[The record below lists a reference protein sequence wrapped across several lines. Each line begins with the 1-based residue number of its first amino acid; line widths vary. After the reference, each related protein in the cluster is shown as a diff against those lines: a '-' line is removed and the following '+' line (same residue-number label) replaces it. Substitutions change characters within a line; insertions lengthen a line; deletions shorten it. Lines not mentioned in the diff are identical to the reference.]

1 MHILASN
8 LLPRRNTMSVISRI
22 DPEILE
28 HIKEIANKMKNH
40 RATVMVGAGF
50 SKNAEAI
57 LPTDK
62 KFLDWNGLG
71 DVFYHKT
78 HGKKPGSETQYLNVL
93 KLAEEVEAAYG
104 RTVLNQ
110 LIKDSLPD
118 LEYAPS
124 VLHRKLLSL
133 DWKDVFTTNYDT
145 LLERTLE
152 HITDKHYE
160 VILNKEDLIYSAEPR
175 IIKLHGSFPS
185 TFPFVITEEDYRQYP
200 KKSAIFVNTVQQAL
214 IENVLCLV
222 GFSGDDPNFLQWI
235 GWIRD
240 NIGKDLASKIY
251 LVGVFNFST
260 AQLNL
265 LHNRNIIVL
274 NMKNSEGV
282 EGYQSGLELFFDTLS
297 ELTQNEDVDKWPL
310 DKLHHN
316 ISFTDSDVTDKVK
329 VVIKEWEESRKNYP
343 GWYILPSYNRKQLMI
358 KTESCDDTFYHISK
372 GKLSPKVA
380 FDFLYEYNWRINKYL
395 LPIQKRNIGVY
406 EKVLAETNPFVDT
419 FMLSE
424 NDIKYTK
431 ENEDWYAVC
440 QKWVDIYIDIMRAY
454 RENGHFAKFE
464 IACANL
470 NSISL
475 LLTSE
480 QKAKINCE
488 KVRKLLFELNIKDAK
503 MALSEWPK
511 DVSLPAYEMQKAGLF
526 MELGDVTQAYKI
538 LVDELNYVRK
548 GPNKEINHFKITIE
562 AYLVLLARYAKQ
574 SVDFMQGKIEEKL
587 EVKHNGSFDAYAEI
601 RLFEALL
608 KEQAPKEYEKEEYD
622 LNRITRTITSSNTSY
637 KEAFQF
643 VRFFEEIGSPFNCN
657 HIVSSK
663 EACSEAIRRINPY
676 SPVWALIL
684 QIKNNDRK
692 NDDKVWSR
700 EIISE
705 MTNEEI
711 EKYAQ
716 LCISSIKNN
725 LEYIEN
731 GNSWRESNFQLS
743 IASIMPEI
751 LSRLCSRMSK
761 DTQIKT
767 LELLDMIYRS
777 DKTENFKNIKHLA
790 KRLISSMSE
799 KTKVDNFGA
808 LMKTYLYE
816 PTSEVAKL
824 DFADIFESFS
834 YQERSQD
841 KYKNINL
848 DEHLTD
854 ILLQLLDKENGRDV
868 ALTRLVHLYNFG
880 LMSDDDIKTFE
891 KNIWSK
897 LDKNGLPQIPKLYLK
912 NYILSL
918 PTPDDIDSKSLLKKY
933 ILNLDFPKKEKGI
946 TVGSMYNMPLF
957 LMELKY
963 CTHSVDNIKGIKWN
977 SEEINTIVKK
987 ISSAWNNDKSVLLS
1001 YDESDYHRNDVFEE
1015 LFDKYKDV
1023 DDIFAK
1029 VFTSNGLEI
1038 KDKDTIQ
1045 NLATEFESVNIP
1057 CIQLRILLND
1067 DEKAFDEI
1075 YADICGTNKD
1085 KIYAACNAI
1094 YTLMSLRKTEHTD
1107 SCLDLLKKVSF
1118 NIRVRRK
1125 QGLISIIYLMHN
1137 LLYSGLLPNDKTI
1150 LDNVLLGLDYLFEE
1164 TKLSNN
1170 YLECSVNQCIGLRA
1184 AATNLAYILYEN
1196 NKDKPEICSKL
1207 EKWRDLSKDLTEFS
1221 EVRNKWCDL

>member
-1 MHILASN
+1 MEAILRVDSE
-8 LLPRRNTMSVISRI
+8 T
-22 DPEILE
+22 LE
-28 HIKEIANKMKNH
+28 HIKEIADKMKNH
-40 RATVMVGAGF
+40 RAAVMVGAGF

-57 LPTDK
+57 LQTDK

-78 HGKKPGSETQYLNVL
+78 HGKEPGNDTQYLNVL

-124 VLHRKLLSL
+124 VLHKKLLSL

-152 HITDKHYE
+152 QITDKHYD

-200 KKSAIFVNTVQQAL
+200 KKSAIFVNTVQQTL
-214 IENVLCLV
+214 IENILCLV

-265 LHNRNIIVL
+265 LQSRNIIVL
-274 NMKNSEGV
+274 NMKNSKEV
-282 EGYQSGLELFFDTLS
+282 EGYQSGLELFFDALS
-297 ELTQNEDVDKWPL
+297 ELTQKEDVTKWPL
-310 DKLHHN
+310 DRFRHN
-316 ISFTDSDVTDKVK
+316 ISFTDDDVTDKVLDVTK
-329 VVIKEWEESRKNYP
+329 DWEQSRRNYP
-343 GWYILPSYNRKQLMI
+343 GWYILPSDNRKQLMI
-358 KTESCDDTFYHISK
+358 KTESCDHTFYHINK
-372 GKLSPKVA
+372 GKLSSKIA
-380 FDFLYEYNWRINKYL
+380 FNFLYEYNWRMNKCL
-395 LPIQKRNIGVY
+395 FPIERRSIDIY
-406 EKVLAETNPFVDT
+406 EKVLANINPFLDVFT
-419 FMLSE
+419 LSE

-431 ENEDWYAVC
+431 ENEDWYNVC
-440 QKWVDIYIDIMRAY
+440 QNWIDVYIDIMRAY
-454 RENGHFAKFE
+454 RENGYFDKFE
-464 IACANL
+464 IALANL
-470 NSISL
+470 DSISVS
-475 LLTSE
+475 LTSE

-526 MELGDVTQAYKI
+526 MELGDIAQAYKI

-548 GPNKEINHFKITIE
+548 GPNKEINYFKITIE

-574 SVDFMQGKIEEKL
+574 SLDFMRSSVEEETEIKYN
-587 EVKHNGSFDAYAEI
+587 KKFDAYAEI

-608 KEQAPKEYEKEEYD
+608 KEEAPKEYEKEEYD
-622 LNRITRTITSSNTSY
+622 LNRITRTITSINTSH

-643 VRFFEEIGSPFNCN
+643 VRLFEEIGRPFNCN
-657 HIVSSK
+657 HVVSSK
-663 EACSEAIRRINPY
+663 EACSEAIRRINPF

-684 QIKNNDRK
+684 QIKNNDQK
-692 NDDKVWSR
+692 SDDKVWSR
-700 EIISE
+700 EIISR

-711 EKYAQ
+711 ENYAQ

-731 GNSWRESNFQLS
+731 GNSWQESNFQLS

-767 LELLDMIYRS
+767 LELLDVIYRS

-816 PTSEVAKL
+816 PASEVAKL

-834 YQERSQD
+834 YQERSQE
-841 KYKNINL
+841 KYKNINI

-854 ILLQLLDKENGRDV
+854 ILLQLLDKDNGRDV
-868 ALTRLVHLYNFG
+868 ALSRLVHLYNFG
-880 LMSDDDIKTFE
+880 LMSEDDIKYFE

-897 LDKNGLPQIPKLYLK
+897 LDEDGLPQIPKIYLK
-912 NYILSL
+912 SYILSL
-918 PTPDDIDSKSLLKKY
+918 PTPDNIDSLALLKKY
-933 ILNLDFPKKEKGI
+933 ILNLSIPKKQKGI
-946 TVGSMYNMPLF
+946 TVGSMYDMPLF
-957 LMELKY
+957 FMELKY
-963 CTHSVDNIKGIKWN
+963 CTYSVDNSKGIKWS
-977 SEEINTIVKK
+977 SEDIITIVKK
-987 ISSAWNNDKSVLLS
+987 ISETWENDKIALLS
-1001 YDESDYHRNDVFEE
+1001 YNESDFEREEVSDE
-1015 LFDKYKDV
+1015 LFEKYKNV
-1023 DDIFAK
+1023 DNILAK
-1029 VFTSNGLEI
+1029 VIISNNSEI
-1038 KDKDTIQ
+1038 KDKALIQ
-1045 NLATEFESVNIP
+1045 KLAMDFESLNIP

-1067 DEKAFDEI
+1067 DNKAFDEI

-1094 YTLMSLRKTEHTD
+1094 YTLMSLKKSEYTD
-1107 SCLDLLKKVSF
+1107 SCLDLLRKVSF
-1118 NIRVRRK
+1118 NIRVRRI

-1137 LLYSGLLPNDKTI
+1137 LIYSDLLPDDITL
-1150 LDNVLLGLDYLFEE
+1150 LDNMLYGLDYLFEE

-1170 YLECSVNQCIGLRA
+1170 NLNCSVNQCIGLRA
-1184 AATNLAYILYEN
+1184 AATNLAYILYEK
-1196 NKDKPEICSKL
+1196 NKDNPDVCSKL
-1207 EKWRDLSKDLTEFS
+1207 EKWKDLCNDLTEFS
-1221 EVRNKWCDL
+1221 EVRNSWCDL

>member
-1 MHILASN
+1 
-8 LLPRRNTMSVISRI
+8 MSVISRVN
-22 DPEILE
+22 PEILE

-40 RATVMVGAGF
+40 RAAVMVGAGF

-71 DVFYHKT
+71 NVFYRKT
-78 HGKKPGSETQYLNVL
+78 HGKNPGSEAQYLNVL

-124 VLHRKLLSL
+124 VLHQKLLNL

-152 HITDKHYE
+152 QITDKHYD

-200 KKSAIFVNTVQQAL
+200 HKSAIFVNTVQQTL
-214 IENVLCLV
+214 IENVLCLI

-240 NIGKDLASKIY
+240 NIGRDLASKIY
-251 LVGVFNFST
+251 LVGKFDFST
-260 AQLNL
+260 AQINL
-265 LHNRNIIVL
+265 LQSRNIIVL
-274 NMKNSEGV
+274 NMKNSDGV
-282 EGYQSGLELFFDTLS
+282 DSHQSALELFFDALD
-297 ELTQNEDVDKWPL
+297 ELTKKEDTQKWPP
-310 DKLHHN
+310 DKIQHS
-316 ISFTDSDVTDKVK
+316 ITFMDDDVTEKVK
-329 VVIKEWEESRKNYP
+329 AVTKEWKESRDNYP
-343 GWYILPSYNRKQLMI
+343 GWYILPADNRKNLML
-358 KTESCDDTFYHISK
+358 KTEVCEHTFYHINK
-372 GKLSPKVA
+372 GKLSSDVA
-380 FDFLYEYNWRINKYL
+380 FDFLYEYNWRMNKCLVPIAKSNINIYE
-395 LPIQKRNIGVY
+395 NI
-406 EKVLAETNPFVDT
+406 LAQANPFIDVFALT
-419 FMLSE
+419 E
-424 NDIKYTK
+424 NDVKYIK
-431 ENEDWYAVC
+431 EAVDWHIVC
-440 QKWVDIYIDIMRAY
+440 KKWIDIYIDIMRAY
-454 RENGHFAKFE
+454 RENGYFDKFNV
-464 IACANL
+464 ALANL
-470 NSISL
+470 TSISGSL
-475 LLTSE
+475 SAE

-488 KVRKLLFELNIKDAK
+488 KVRKLLFELNIRDAK
-503 MALSEWPK
+503 IALSEWPK
-511 DVSLPAYEMQKAGLF
+511 DISLPAYEMQKAGLF
-526 MELGDVTQAYKI
+526 MELGDVAQAYKI
-538 LVDELNYVRK
+538 LLDELNYVRK
-548 GPNKEINHFKITIE
+548 GPNKEINYFKITIE

-574 SVDFMQGKIEEKL
+574 SLDFMRSRVEEETEIKYSGK
-587 EVKHNGSFDAYAEI
+587 FDAYAEI

-608 KEQAPKEYEKEEYD
+608 KEEAPKEYEKEEYD
-622 LNRITRTITSSNTSY
+622 LNRITRTITSSNTGH

-643 VRFFEEIGSPFNCN
+643 IRLFEEIGRPFNCN
-657 HIVSSK
+657 HVVSSK
-663 EACSEAIRRINPY
+663 TACSEAIRRINPF
-676 SPVWALIL
+676 SPIWALIL
-684 QIKNNDRK
+684 QIKNNDVK
-692 NDDKVWSR
+692 KDDKVWSR

-711 EKYAQ
+711 ENYAQ

-743 IASIMPEI
+743 IAAIMPEI

-761 DTQIKT
+761 NTQIKT

-790 KRLISSMSE
+790 KRLVSSMSE

-854 ILLQLLDKENGRDV
+854 ILLQLLDKETGRDV
-868 ALTRLVHLYNFG
+868 ALTRLFHLYNFG
-880 LMSDDDIKTFE
+880 LLSTNDIKAFE

-897 LDKNGLPQIPKLYLK
+897 LDENGLPQIPKIYLK

-918 PTPDDIDSKSLLKKY
+918 PTPENIDSISLLKNY
-933 ILNLDFPKKEKGI
+933 ILNLSIPKKQRGV
-946 TVGSMYNMPLF
+946 TVGSMYDMPLF
-957 LMELKY
+957 FMELQY
-963 CTHSVDNIKGIKWN
+963 CTYSVDNPKGIKWN
-977 SEEINTIVKK
+977 AEEIIAIIRK
-987 ISSAWNNDKSVLLS
+987 ILETWENDKTILLS
-1001 YDESDYHRNDVFEE
+1001 YDKSDLGHEEVLDE
-1015 LFDKYKDV
+1015 LFEKYKNV
-1023 DDIFAK
+1023 DNILAK
-1029 VFTSNGLEI
+1029 VLISNGSEI
-1038 KDKDTIQ
+1038 KEKDLIQ
-1045 NLATEFESVNIP
+1045 KLTAEFDSFNIP
-1057 CIQLRILLND
+1057 CIQLRILVNND
-1067 DEKAFDEI
+1067 DRAFDEI
-1075 YADICGTNKD
+1075 YSDICGTNKD
-1085 KIYAACNAI
+1085 KIYVACNAI
-1094 YTLMSLRKTEHTD
+1094 YTLMSLKNSEYTD
-1107 SCLDLLKKVSF
+1107 SCLDLLRKVSF

-1125 QGLISIIYLMHN
+1125 QGLISIINSMHN
-1137 LLYSGLLPNDKTI
+1137 LIYSDLLPNDITI
-1150 LDNVLLGLDYLFEE
+1150 LDNILFGLDYLFEE
-1164 TKLSNN
+1164 TELSNN
-1170 YLECSVNQCIGLRA
+1170 DLECSVNQCIGLRA
-1184 AATNLAYILYEN
+1184 AATNLAYILYEK
-1196 NKDKPEICSKL
+1196 NKDNPDIYSKL
-1207 EKWRDLSKDLTEFS
+1207 EKWKNLCNDLTEFS